1 MPHSPQRANVPGTPP
16 SGDAGHRRG
25 SPCDP
30 AEQAIE
36 DLLVQVRQ
44 WRFESPGLVRASVP
58 VPEVDPLAWLEA
70 NPLAPRCYWQDRSGQ
85 IRLAGIGAAWRYTA
99 DTPDDHPALLR
110 HAQSLA
116 RHPGVH
122 LLCAFSFDGRSGAG
136 EWQGFP
142 ASLALLPAVEL
153 QGNRAGQQLS
163 VNLYAE
169 SAAELRQRRS
179 ELTGL
184 LEDLRPAAVSE
195 HRPARVT
202 DRTEDLDFAECS
214 SRIEAILRDI
224 RVGHVHKAVLARQVA
239 LRLDRPLA
247 AFTTLRRWSAI
258 TDGSY
263 CFAIENAG
271 RIFMGCSPERLFY
284 RSGRSVQT
292 ESLAG
297 TVRRGETA
305 AEDAALEA
313 SLREDSKLVREH
325 AWVTRYIR
333 GELEPWAIRIDA
345 PEQAGVLKLD
355 RIQHRRL
362 PIEATLR
369 PGVGD
374 HQLLDALHPTP
385 AVCGFPRRRAQDL
398 ISRQEGFRRGWYSGV
413 IGLLSGDASELAVA
427 IRSALV
433 AGDRAWCYSG
443 VGIVQGSEPEAE
455 WQELEAKIES
465 FLSAVQG

>member
-1 MPHSPQRANVPGTPP
+1 MPSTPP
-16 SGDAGHRRG
+16 SGNAGHHRG
-25 SPCDP
+25 KPRGP

-36 DLLVQVRQ
+36 DLLAQVRQ
-44 WRFESPGLVRASVP
+44 WQFNNPGLLRASVSF
-58 VPEVDPLAWLEA
+58 PEMDPLVWLET
-70 NPLAPRCYWQDRSGQ
+70 NPLASRSYWQDRAGT
-85 IRLAGIGAAWRYTA
+85 IRLAGIGTAWQYTA
-99 DTPDDHPALLR
+99 DSPDDHPTLLR
-110 HAQSLA
+110 RAQALA
-116 RHPGVH
+116 KHPGVH
-122 LLCAFSFDGRSGAG
+122 LLCAFSFDGQAGAG

-142 ASLALLPAVEL
+142 ASLALLPALEL
-153 QGNRAGQQLS
+153 QGTSAGQQLS
-163 VNLYAE
+163 ANLYAE
-169 SAAELRQRRS
+169 SAS
-179 ELTGL
+179 ELQHRQDELIAL
-184 LEDLRPAAVSE
+184 LEGLRPTTEAE
-195 HRPARVT
+195 HRPSRVIER
-202 DRTEDLDFAECS
+202 DEDLDFAECS
-214 SRIEAILRDI
+214 SRIRAILHDI
-224 RVGHVHKAVLARQVA
+224 EQGHVHKAVLARQVA

-247 AFTTLRRWSAI
+247 AFNALRRWSAI

-263 CFAIENAG
+263 CFAIEHAG
-271 RIFMGCSPERLFY
+271 RIFMGCSPERLFF

-297 TVRRGETA
+297 TVRRGETE

-345 PEQAGVLKLD
+345 PEHASVLKLD

-362 PIEATLR
+362 PIQATLR

-398 ISRQEGFRRGWYSGV
+398 IRRQEGFHRGWYSGV

-433 AGDRAWCYSG
+433 AGDQAWCYSG
-443 VGIVQGSEPEAE
+443 VGIVRGSEPEAE

>member
-1 MPHSPQRANVPGTPP
+1 MPHSLQRANAPDTSP
-16 SGDAGHRRG
+16 SGDAGHRRATADG
-25 SPCDP
+25 P
-30 AEQAIE
+30 AEQAVAQ
-36 DLLVQVRQ
+36 LLDQVRQ
-44 WRFESPGLVRASVP
+44 WRFREPGLLRASVP

-70 NPLAPRCYWQDRSGQ
+70 NPLAPRCYWQDRSGHL
-85 IRLAGIGAAWRYTA
+85 RLAGIGAAWQYTA
-99 DTPDDHPALLR
+99 DSPDDHPTLLR
-110 HAQSLA
+110 RAQSLA
-116 RHPGVH
+116 RQYGVH
-122 LLCAFSFDGRSGAG
+122 LLCGFSFDGQAGGG

-153 QGNRAGQQLS
+153 QGSSAGQQLS
-163 VNLYAE
+163 VNVYAE
-169 SAAELRQRRS
+169 TSEELLSRREEVIELLGDLSPATDSLHRSAQ
-179 ELTGL
+179 
-184 LEDLRPAAVSE
+184 
-195 HRPARVT
+195 VT
-202 DRTEDLDFAECS
+202 DRAEDLDFGQFS
-214 SRIEAILRDI
+214 RRIEAILRDI
-224 RVGHVHKAVLARQVA
+224 RQGHVHKAVLARQVA
-239 LRLDRPLA
+239 LRLDRPLT

-263 CFAIENAG
+263 CFAIEHAG

-284 RSGRSVQT
+284 RKGRSVQT

-297 TVRRGETA
+297 TVRRGATA
-305 AEDAALEA
+305 AEDAALET

-345 PEQAGVLKLD
+345 PAEAEVLKLD

-362 PIEATLR
+362 PIQATLR

-398 ISRQEGFRRGWYSGV
+398 IRRQEGFRRGWYSGV
-413 IGLLSGDASELAVA
+413 IGRLSGDAAELAVA

-433 AGDRAWCYSG
+433 AGERAWCYSG
-443 VGIVQGSEPEAE
+443 VGIVQGSEAEAE

-465 FLSAVQG
+465 FLSAVQD